1 MLRTSAARPT
11 PLAAAAAAHR
21 QTTPRRPHRRRCGR
35 PPITLAV
42 ASPFPRDPY
51 TVLGVP
57 RGANAADIKRA
68 YKKKALSLH
77 PDVNKAVRRKKEET

>member
-1 MLRTSAARPT
+1 
-11 PLAAAAAAHR
+11 
-21 QTTPRRPHRRRCGR
+21 
-35 PPITLAV
+35 
-42 ASPFPRDPY
+42 
-51 TVLGVP
+51 VP